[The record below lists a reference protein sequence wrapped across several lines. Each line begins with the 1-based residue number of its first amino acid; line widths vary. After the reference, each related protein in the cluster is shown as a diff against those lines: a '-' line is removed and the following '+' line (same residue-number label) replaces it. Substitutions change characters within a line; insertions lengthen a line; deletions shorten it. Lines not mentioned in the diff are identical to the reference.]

1 MKMKNPFKSNK
12 TDEDKGGLIMLHDKN
27 IEPIEVPDGMRKLFL
42 SYAILDLETKQVG
55 FGNTLAL
62 FAPHLYPEGFKQFIK
77 ISEESISKAASQA
90 TGRPLKVSLL
100 NIQVIQCPAT
110 PKDIFFSYNSVN
122 ANTGQNSFGNYQ
134 TKTNPELYNEI
145 SIEKF
150 IASIQSEIARKTK
163 ERTGDIVSVQLLF
176 FR

>member
-1 MKMKNPFKSNK
+1 MKNPFKSNK
-12 TDEDKGGLIMLHDKN
+12 TDEDKGGLIMLHDRN
-27 IEPIEVPDGMRKLFL
+27 IEPVEVPDGMKKLFL
-42 SYAILDLETKQVG
+42 SYTILDIDTKQTG
-55 FGNTLAL
+55 FGNTIAL
-62 FAPHLYPEGFKQFIK
+62 FAPHLYPEGFKQFLK
-77 ISEESISKAASQA
+77 ASEEAISKTASAA

-134 TKTNPELYNEI
+134 TITNPELYNEV

-150 IASIQSEIARKTK
+150 IASIQLEISKKIK